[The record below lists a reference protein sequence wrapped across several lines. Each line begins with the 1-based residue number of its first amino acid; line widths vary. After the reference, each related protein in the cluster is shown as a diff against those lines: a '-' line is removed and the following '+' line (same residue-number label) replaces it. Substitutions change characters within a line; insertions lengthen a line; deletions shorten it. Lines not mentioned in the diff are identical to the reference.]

1 MKSHVKY
8 LGVLDKSNKIHHVE
22 FSTGVNIITGKSST
36 GKSAMIE
43 LFDYCFGSSEFTI
56 PSGIITDSADVYF
69 MILAIKDTFITIGRS
84 PNWSKKFLKFESELP
99 NIENL
104 KKEYFEESYFSKDF
118 NVELGHYLGLD
129 INDIDEDK
137 TVIDYTGRKKGR
149 PSVRNMVPFLL
160 QHQNLVANKHSLFY
174 RFDEKEKREQTI
186 DQFKIFAGFVK
197 QEYYTIKQSLAD
209 EQRNLKR
216 LENQQKALIEQ
227 NDFNSKR
234 LNGLLDEYYAITGN
248 KLTDETI
255 IQILI
260 NPANTLQ
267 KLGAKN
273 ILANYESEQSSNEL
287 KKLKDKKNELYS
299 KKRIL
304 QNKFND
310 ISSSIEYAN
319 KHFHDIENLTNES
332 EEKVKVSECPFCSTR
347 NEKILDET
355 NQLKSAISWLNS
367 ELLKSNYLLDSF
379 ESDKRQVQE
388 QISALDKEIKL
399 IYQKINK
406 LEEIT
411 SGLEKN
417 RSLEEQGLKV
427 KLKIE
432 NLLESLVGKDNTS
445 LEEQLNTS
453 KQKIQSYEK
462 ELKEKFDVTNKLS
475 NAGKYINTAM
485 KKIGEKFDFEET
497 YKPINLKFSLESFD
511 LWHEK
516 ESGEK
521 IYLRSMGSGANWLY
535 SHVTLFLALHKFFC
549 SLGEQSLLPPILFLD
564 QPSQVYFPTS
574 IKDEN
579 AEFNIDDIEAKKG
592 TNTKDEDLNAVTNL
606 FNQLVTFCKTTFE
619 ETGIEPQ
626 IIVTDHADHL
636 KLYNNID
643 FESLVNGRR
652 WRQRGFIQ

>member
-174 RFDEKEKREQTI
+174 RFDEKEKR

>member
-411 SGLEKN
+411 SG
-417 RSLEEQGLKV
+417 
-427 KLKIE
+427 
-432 NLLESLVGKDNTS
+432 
-445 LEEQLNTS
+445 
-453 KQKIQSYEK
+453 
-462 ELKEKFDVTNKLS
+462 
-475 NAGKYINTAM
+475 
-485 KKIGEKFDFEET
+485 
-497 YKPINLKFSLESFD
+497 
-511 LWHEK
+511 
-516 ESGEK
+516 
-521 IYLRSMGSGANWLY
+521 
-535 SHVTLFLALHKFFC
+535 
-549 SLGEQSLLPPILFLD
+549 
-564 QPSQVYFPTS
+564 
-574 IKDEN
+574 
-579 AEFNIDDIEAKKG
+579 
-592 TNTKDEDLNAVTNL
+592 
-606 FNQLVTFCKTTFE
+606 
-619 ETGIEPQ
+619 
-626 IIVTDHADHL
+626 
-636 KLYNNID
+636 
-643 FESLVNGRR
+643 
-652 WRQRGFIQ
+652 

>member
-574 IKDEN
+574 IKDED
-579 AEFNIDDIEAKKG
+579 AGFNIHDIVAKKG

-626 IIVTDHADHL
+626 IIVTAHADHL